1 MHGLRCIFLTAWITL
16 CVLCYGVKS
25 EIDNENVNTYD
36 LQEIIEQ
43 LFNPSPE
50 YELHSL
56 ALRNQLKRI
65 LENEREFGK
74 NQYFLGYPNVD
85 EGIRRTQTG
94 QNVINKSV
102 KRSLATLAKNGQ
114 LPTQKPEDS
123 VDEQNDWT
131 EKRNVAAL
139 ARGGGM
145 GKRNIGTLARDYQ
158 LPTGKRDM
166 ESFLPYLPYYQKR
179 MWAPTKVFLPP
190 MIASGK
196 RNLGA
201 LKGSTVH
208 GNTPKRFVAYDDY
221 QDGGDD
227 APFGAYDPIVAY
239 IDDDSAYNN
248 LDTSENKEK
257 RFLGRVMPPT
267 RATSTTHR
275 SRL

>member
-1 MHGLRCIFLTAWITL
+1 MELKQRNEKSFPLNNNKTL
-16 CVLCYGVKS
+16 SIY
-25 EIDNENVNTYD
+25 
-36 LQEIIEQ
+36 LQ
-43 LFNPSPE
+43 
-50 YELHSL
+50 SL

-85 EGIRRTQTG
+85 EGIRRTPTG
-94 QNVINKSV
+94 QNVINKRYLGSIV
-102 KRSLATLAKNGQ
+102 RQGFSPRYYYSPYSAKRSLATLAKNGQ

-123 VDEQNDWT
+123 ADEPNDWT

-139 ARGGGM
+139 ARGGVL

-158 LPTGKRDM
+158 LPAGKRDM
-166 ESFLPYLPYYQKR
+166 ESFLPYLPYYNKR

-227 APFGAYDPIVAY
+227 TPFGSYDPIVAY
-239 IDDDSAYNN
+239 VDDDSAYNN

>member
-1 MHGLRCIFLTAWITL
+1 M
-16 CVLCYGVKS
+16 
-25 EIDNENVNTYD
+25 
-36 LQEIIEQ
+36 
-43 LFNPSPE
+43 
-50 YELHSL
+50 

-85 EGIRRTQTG
+85 EGIRRTTTG
-94 QNVINKSV
+94 QNVINKRYLGSIV
-102 KRSLATLAKNGQ
+102 RQGFSPRFNYSPYSAKRSLATLAKNGQ

-139 ARGGGM
+139 ARGRVL

-158 LPTGKRDM
+158 LPAGKRDM
-166 ESFLPYLPYYQKR
+166 ETFLPYLPYYQKR

-190 MIASGK
+190 MVASGK

-208 GNTPKRFVAYDDY
+208 GSSPKRFVAYEDY
-221 QDGGDD
+221 QDGGEE
-227 APFGAYDPIVAY
+227 APFYDPIAAY
-239 IDDDSAYNN
+239 VDDDSAYNN
-248 LDTSENKEK
+248 MDTSENKEK

>member
-1 MHGLRCIFLTAWITL
+1 MKETPGENETINEKSFQIKSKLNSLT
-16 CVLCYGVKS
+16 KNFS
-25 EIDNENVNTYD
+25 
-36 LQEIIEQ
+36 QQ
-43 LFNPSPE
+43 
-50 YELHSL
+50 SL

-85 EGIRRTQTG
+85 EGIRRTQAG
-94 QNVINKSV
+94 QNVINKRYLGSIARQGFSPRYYYSPYSV

-123 VDEQNDWT
+123 ADEQNDWT

-158 LPTGKRDM
+158 LPAGKRDM
-166 ESFLPYLPYYQKR
+166 ASFLPYLPYNKR
-179 MWAPTKVFLPP
+179 MWAPTKVYLPP

-208 GNTPKRFVAYDDY
+208 GNTPKRFVAYDDDY
-221 QDGGDD
+221 QEGVDE
-227 APFGAYDPIVAY
+227 APFASYDPIVAY

-257 RFLGRVMPPT
+257 RYLGRVMPPT
-267 RATSTTHR
+267 RATSTTNR

>member
-1 MHGLRCIFLTAWITL
+1 MFL
-16 CVLCYGVKS
+16 
-25 EIDNENVNTYD
+25 
-36 LQEIIEQ
+36 QQ
-43 LFNPSPE
+43 
-50 YELHSL
+50 SL

-85 EGIRRTQTG
+85 EGIRRTQAG
-94 QNVINKSV
+94 PNVVNKRYLGSIARSGFSPRYYYSPYSM

-114 LPTQKPEDS
+114 LPTQKPEDT
-123 VDEQNDWT
+123 VDDQNEWN

-139 ARGGGM
+139 ASGGGM

-158 LPTGKRDM
+158 LPAGKRDM
-166 ESFLPYLPYYQKR
+166 ESLVPYLPYYQKR
-179 MWAPTKVFLPP
+179 MWAPTKVYLPP

-201 LKGSTVH
+201 LRGSTVH
-208 GNTPKRFVAYDDY
+208 GSPKRFVAYDDY
-221 QDGGDD
+221 QDESAGE
-227 APFGAYDPIVAY
+227 PFAASYDPVAAY

-267 RATSTTHR
+267 RATSTTNR